1 MSTKRVGYIT
11 AEQKETL
18 VEFMK
23 QNEKL
28 RSGKFSAS
36 FTTKDAQKLWMTLAE
51 DLYKIPNGAVKD
63 WKQWRKT
70 WQDLYG
76 KTKAKHNQINK
87 YTKGTGGGPSL
98 SSTEQLTSIEQQV
111 LETINTTAISRHSNI
126 AEPDVAF
133 I

>member
-1 MSTKRVGYIT
+1 
-11 AEQKETL
+11 
-18 VEFMK
+18 MK

-28 RSGKFSAS
+28 RS
-36 FTTKDAQKLWMTLAE
+36 DAQKLWMTLAE

>member
-1 MSTKRVGYIT
+1 MK
-11 AEQKETL
+11 QKETL

-36 FTTKDAQKLWMTLAE
+36 FTAKDAQKLWMTLAE
-51 DLYKIPNGAVKD
+51 DLRKIPNGAI
-63 WKQWRKT
+63 

-76 KTKAKHNQINK
+76 KTKTKHNQINK

-98 SSTEQLTSIEQQV
+98 SSAEQLTSIEQQV
-111 LETINTTAISRHSNI
+111 LETIQQQLVAIEFEDIQYLDENVLHLNT
-126 AEPDVAF
+126 
-133 I
+133 